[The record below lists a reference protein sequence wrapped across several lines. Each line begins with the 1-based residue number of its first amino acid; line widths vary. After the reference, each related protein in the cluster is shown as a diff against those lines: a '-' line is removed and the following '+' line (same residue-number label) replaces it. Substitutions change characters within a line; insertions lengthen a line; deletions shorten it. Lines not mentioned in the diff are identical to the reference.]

1 MADLQRTLPGLSG
14 FCREDSREARPV
26 YIDDEPVDEEDVT
39 EDDMQDPE
47 LLAALAGMGW
57 QGEAEVSTKPTTVRD
72 NIPTT
77 LLEDP
82 VQSLVQ
88 SNAQVNSLAKTTTAS
103 SAKAGTGKHEIKNS
117 SLLEFDWGDPA
128 WHVKKTGKD
137 IAIKNLRSK
146 GASKSPQEDD
156 ENPFEGE
163 YGELGQAVGLAPPLM
178 DLGSEQA
185 PAAPAKQQQNW
196 HRGLFDLLSGDHF
209 NVNEN
214 KEQTV
219 VEKAKPKNKSTH
231 NHTDVMSDK
240 NMKGAV
246 NPEVVTAMEGSSK
259 KIISTSTGQ
268 SQVKESGSGQTT
280 IHKKPD
286 RPPPSV
292 PSSKR
297 AEVTPSREK
306 FSTVQ
311 ESPNTQQEILALK
324 RKALVLK
331 REGKAGEAREE
342 LRKAKLLERQ
352 LEQQGS
358 QGASTPVNVLPV
370 TGTGKETIPRRP
382 TISFES
388 HKHSP
393 CRRSWFC
400 PVKDLWRS
408 FMAILRSTSHST
420 ACLTL

>member
-1 MADLQRTLPGLSG
+1 M
-14 FCREDSREARPV
+14 FREDSREARPI
-26 YIDDEPVDEEDVT
+26 YLDDEPVDEEDVT

-57 QGEAEVSTKPTTVRD
+57 QGEAEVSAKPTTVRD
-72 NIPTT
+72 NISAT
-77 LLEDP
+77 LPQEP
-82 VQSLVQ
+82 VQSLLE
-88 SNAQVNSLAKTTTAS
+88 SNAQIVSLAKSTTAS
-103 SAKAGTGKHEIKNS
+103 SARAETGKREVKNN

-128 WHVKKTGKD
+128 WHVKKPGKD
-137 IAIKNLRSK
+137 TAMKNLSTK
-146 GASKSPQEDD
+146 GASKSPKEDD
-156 ENPFEGE
+156 EENPFEGE

-178 DLGSEQA
+178 DLGSDQA

-209 NVNEN
+209 NPNEN
-214 KEQTV
+214 KEQAA
-219 VEKAKPKNKSTH
+219 VEKAKPKNTSTR

-240 NMKGAV
+240 NVKGAV
-246 NPEVVTAMEGSSK
+246 DSEVVTTMEKSSK
-259 KIISTSTGQ
+259 KKIATSTGQ
-268 SQVKESGSGQTT
+268 SQVKESGSGQPT

-297 AEVTPSREK
+297 AELTPSQEK
-306 FSTVQ
+306 VSAVQ

-342 LRKAKLLERQ
+342 LRKAKLLEQQ

-358 QGASTPVNVLPV
+358 QGASTSVNALPA
-370 TGTGKETIPRRP
+370 TGTGKEIITSCS
-382 TISFES
+382 TTSFES
-388 HKHSP
+388 PKHP
-393 CRRSWFC
+393 LCPRSWFC
-400 PVKDLWRS
+400 LLKDLWRS
-408 FMAILRSTSHST
+408 IIGVPRSPSPPTVS
-420 ACLTL
+420 

>member
-1 MADLQRTLPGLSG
+1 MADLQRTHPA
-14 FCREDSREARPV
+14 FIWFFREDSREARPV
-26 YIDDEPVDEEDVT
+26 YLDDEPVDEEDVT

-72 NIPTT
+72 NISTT
-77 LLEDP
+77 LLQEP
-82 VQSLVQ
+82 VQSLLQ
-88 SNAQVNSLAKTTTAS
+88 SNAQSGSLAKSTTAS
-103 SAKAGTGKHEIKNS
+103 SARAETGKHKVKNN

-137 IAIKNLRSK
+137 TATKNPSTK
-146 GASKSPQEDD
+146 GASKSPKEEDE

-163 YGELGQAVGLAPPLM
+163 YGELGQAVGLPPPLM

-185 PAAPAKQQQNW
+185 PAAPAQQQQNW

-209 NVNEN
+209 NVNAN
-214 KEQTV
+214 KEQAAV
-219 VEKAKPKNKSTH
+219 GKVKPKSTSTH
-231 NHTDVMSDK
+231 NHTDIMGDK
-240 NMKGAV
+240 NVKDAV
-246 NPEVVTAMEGSSK
+246 DPEVVTAMEGSSK
-259 KIISTSTGQ
+259 KKVATSTGQ
-268 SQVKESGSGQTT
+268 SQVKESGSGQPT

-297 AEVTPSREK
+297 AELTPSQEK
-306 FSTVQ
+306 VSAVQ

-358 QGASTPVNVLPV
+358 QGVSTSVNALPA
-370 TGTGKETIPRRP
+370 TGTGKEIIPSCS
-382 TISFES
+382 TTSFES
-388 HKHSP
+388 PKYP
-393 CRRSWFC
+393 ICPRSWFC
-400 PVKDLWRS
+400 PLKDLWRNILG
-408 FMAILRSTSHST
+408 ILRSPSHPTVS
-420 ACLTL
+420 